1 MITVLLR
8 CRVADYAVWKPQY
21 DQAVD
26 RMTEIGSSQVWRG
39 CDDPNLVVILET
51 FESREIAEAALTNPV
66 VLEEMPKHGVDM
78 ASVQVDF
85 LEDAGLRRLGTA

>member
-21 DQAVD
+21 DRAVD

-39 CDDPNLVVILET
+39 CDDPNLVVIVET
-51 FESREIAEAALTNPV
+51 FESREIAEAAFNNPV

-78 ASVQVDF
+78 SSVQVDF
-85 LEDAGLRRLGTA
+85 LEDAGLHMRGAA